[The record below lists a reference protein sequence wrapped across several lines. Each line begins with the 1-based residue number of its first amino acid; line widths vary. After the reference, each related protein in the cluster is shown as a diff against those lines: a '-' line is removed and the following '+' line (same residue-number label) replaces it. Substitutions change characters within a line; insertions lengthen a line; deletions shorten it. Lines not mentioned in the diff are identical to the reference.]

1 MLLHLKKK
9 KNEDRGMTTSSSVG
23 STKCSLS
30 WQYYS
35 SVKYF
40 HSFTCSDGILRSLS
54 ECVFSDRFGQEPT
67 KAVITAMA
75 LLLECLKH
83 PLYYLSSD
91 NYVLLNGTV

>member
-1 MLLHLKKK
+1 MLLHLKK